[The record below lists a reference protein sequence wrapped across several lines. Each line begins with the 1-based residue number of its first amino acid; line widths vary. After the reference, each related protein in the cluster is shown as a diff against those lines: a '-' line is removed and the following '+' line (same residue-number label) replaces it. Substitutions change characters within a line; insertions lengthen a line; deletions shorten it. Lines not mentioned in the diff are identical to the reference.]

1 MTQRLRGAH
10 KLLNALC
17 NIHSEMTL
25 WLFPAVYISF
35 VISAC
40 PCAAA
45 AWKRPDEDL
54 ALHHYFSN
62 SARKSEGDHVQ

>member
-17 NIHSEMTL
+17 NINSEMTL
-25 WLFPAVYISF
+25 WLFPAVYISKHT
-35 VISAC
+35 VIVAC

-45 AWKRPDEDL
+45 AWKRPDED
-54 ALHHYFSN
+54 
-62 SARKSEGDHVQ
+62 SASLLL